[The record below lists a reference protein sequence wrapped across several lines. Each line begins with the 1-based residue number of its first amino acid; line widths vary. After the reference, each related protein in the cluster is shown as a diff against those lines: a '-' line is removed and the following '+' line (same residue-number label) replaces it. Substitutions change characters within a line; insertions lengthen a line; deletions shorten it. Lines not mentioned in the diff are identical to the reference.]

1 MDVQPPLLRL
11 LPRPSACSN
20 FGERERH
27 FGQGPTLDAML
38 GKGRTEE
45 LELKALHGV

>member
-11 LPRPSACSN
+11 LPRPSARSK

-38 GKGRTEE
+38 GKEGGRRS
-45 LELKALHGV
+45 LS